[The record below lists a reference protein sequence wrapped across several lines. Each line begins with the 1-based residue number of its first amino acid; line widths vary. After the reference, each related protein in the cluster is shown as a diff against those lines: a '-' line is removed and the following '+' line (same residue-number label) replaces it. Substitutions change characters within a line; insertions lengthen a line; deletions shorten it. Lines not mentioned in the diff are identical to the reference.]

1 MKFPFK
7 AFNSNYEQKSINC
20 ILFAFSLHTFFS
32 FVCLWEA
39 VVNKLFVQWS
49 VKWIPWLEGRPPVT
63 FMWPRDVQTRWEGGA
78 CSAVISSESSVGVD
92 GKLHYFLFSFYTLSI
107 SPPPLFRSLFLSLSL
122 SLLYLCFVSNIYNA
136 LYVFFCVFLYHYL
149 IFYIILF
156 INILYFIILCDIL
169 CNFNFIFCYLVNLC
183 VYSIWPQGT
192 PMPNKC
198 NPSIKQSISLAPGG
212 CYP

>member
-107 SPPPLFRSLFLSLSL
+107 SPPPPPSFALSSSLSLSL
-122 SLLYLCFVSNIYNA
+122 SCIFVLYLIFIMHSMSFFVYFYIII
-136 LYVFFCVFLYHYL
+136 LFFTLFYLL
-149 IFYIILF
+149 IFYI
-156 INILYFIILCDIL
+156 
-169 CNFNFIFCYLVNLC
+169 
-183 VYSIWPQGT
+183 S
-192 PMPNKC
+192 
-198 NPSIKQSISLAPGG
+198 
-212 CYP
+212 